1 MYPVDHLEEYV
12 LAKNWNRQD
21 IFIDNSQNI
30 SKNTKFRQ
38 THLSIIVTDQAAPA
52 TAGNGHLENTISGK
66 VFDIQFQKIA
76 YDQFEKGKEVI

>member
-1 MYPVDHLEEYV
+1 MF

-52 TAGNGHLENTISGK
+52 TAGNGHLENVEK
-66 VFDIQFQKIA
+66 FFDIQFQKIA